1 MLART
6 TICVALAILMMP
18 KHASSNQQAPFK
30 VELHGLK
37 LTWNGQPLAGSFA
50 LKQRCGEVGL
60 ATAGNT
66 VTLLLV
72 LDTSQQQVARI
83 EKILRQDCGFRQVI
97 YDVLIVLHRSKVS
110 PP

>member
-1 MLART
+1 MLSRT
-6 TICVALAILMMP
+6 SICVALAILMLP
-18 KHASSNQQAPFK
+18 KQASSNQQAPFK

-66 VTLLLV
+66 VTLLSG

-97 YDVLIVLHRSKVS
+97 FEVLIVLHRGKAFR
-110 PP
+110 P